1 MGFMDELKKVVV
13 GEQGEAGGQSSM
25 LDNLL
30 DMLNDQKSGGMSGL
44 IQKFNEKG
52 LGDHMSSWIGTG
64 ENLPISAD
72 QIRDVLGSDRIK
84 DLASKLNL
92 GEHDT
97 SKSLA
102 DVLPQLID
110 KLTPDGSV
118 PHQDMLN
125 QGIDTIKKKLLG
137 G

>member
-1 MGFMDELKKVVV
+1 MGFMDDLKKVVV
-13 GEQGEAGGQSSM
+13 GQQGEAGGQSSM

-30 DMLNDQKSGGMSGL
+30 EMLNDQKSGGITGL

-52 LGDHMSSWIGTG
+52 LGDHISSWIGTG

-72 QIRDVLGSDRIK
+72 QIKDALGGDKIK
-84 DLASKLNL
+84 EMASKLNL
-92 GEHDT
+92 GEQDT

-102 DVLPQLID
+102 DLLPQLID
-110 KLTPDGSV
+110 RLTPDGSV
-118 PHQDMLN
+118 PHQDMLSR
-125 QGIDTIKKKLLG
+125 GIDMLKKKLTG

>member
-52 LGDHMSSWIGTG
+52 LGDHISSWISTG
-64 ENLPISAD
+64 KNLPISAD

-84 DLASKLNL
+84 ELASKLNL

-102 DVLPQLID
+102 DLLPQLID

-118 PHQDMLN
+118 PHQDMLS
-125 QGIDTIKKKLLG
+125 QGIDMIKKKLLG